1 MEIIC
6 KKVSKIIS
14 NSDNQN
20 YASNNNNFLV
30 IILLA
35 MMIHIMKDTQIQ
47 QKKLYR
53 QLKNLQN
60 NIIKKDSDIK
70 QKKFIFEIQKI
81 SLYQK
86 AKKAQN
92 KKIIYIIKI

>member
-1 MEIIC
+1 MKNNNNKKKKTINKIYLKKYQFKIKMEIIC

-35 MMIHIMKDTQIQ
+35 MMIHIMKDTQI
-47 QKKLYR
+47 
-53 QLKNLQN
+53 
-60 NIIKKDSDIK
+60 
-70 QKKFIFEIQKI
+70 
-81 SLYQK
+81 
-86 AKKAQN
+86 
-92 KKIIYIIKI
+92 